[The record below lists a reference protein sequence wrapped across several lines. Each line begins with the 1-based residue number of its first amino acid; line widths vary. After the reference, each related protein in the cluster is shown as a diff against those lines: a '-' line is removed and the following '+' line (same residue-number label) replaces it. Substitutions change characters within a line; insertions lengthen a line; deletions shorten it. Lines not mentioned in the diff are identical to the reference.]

1 MDQAWPES
9 TRDNLRFLCSEVDS
23 QYGWLQAFVSAPT
36 AAMARKLLERQGYA
50 ENLCQRIEQA
60 CPEARNHKRSH
71 ARARFHQSLVEVA
84 SGLARLSEL
93 ARSCLEQLIR
103 VDDVQLVDDV
113 VLVKSLRRVRRG
125 ILRSEMSL
133 ENGSLSLALKLARSR
148 EKLKRDSEGRIR
160 ALTGQL
166 KKKRAPAEDLT
177 HLLFV
182 AREISQMGEVLGQL
196 GEAIISATLGQ
207 SLNFERYASLTH
219 LVNELGDGSQ
229 TAGEMRVDT
238 LAETRSGSR
247 ISGIASEKP
256 NERAVE
262 KVSDKGNDKGRPAND
277 KQKGSKAGESGG
289 SKQKGSK
296 SKDRKTDASESKGSK
311 SKDRKSKD
319 RKPTGDLPLTSPEYL
334 AIFKDGLGR
343 KVEEERQ
350 GVERWHDIYP
360 GIAPRIL
367 SHHQQGDSAA
377 LLIEHLPG
385 MTLEHLLINESSRL
399 NRTAQ
404 QALVETLHSV
414 WATTRR
420 DKPVTAGHMRQL
432 LKRLSDVYQIHPE
445 FRHCG
450 ASLCGR
456 EMPSLEALIEQAA
469 GLERSLEA
477 PFAVYIHGD
486 FNVDNILFDPAK
498 QSIRFIDLHR
508 SAYQDYVQDVSVH
521 MVSHY
526 RLQLTDAAL
535 RARILALA
543 LSFGQQMRRFAHEQG
558 DTTFEWRL
566 ALGLAR
572 SFATSTRFILDAG
585 LAGRMFNRARFIL
598 EHVLG
603 ADPERPADYRI
614 PLEELFVD

>member
-36 AAMARKLLERQGYA
+36 AAMARKLLERKGYA

-60 CPEARNHKRSH
+60 CPEARNQKRSH
-71 ARARFHQSLVEVA
+71 ARARFQQSLVEVA

-103 VDDVQLVDDV
+103 VDDIQLVDDV

-196 GEAIISATLGQ
+196 GEAVISATLGQ

-256 NERAVE
+256 NARAVE

-296 SKDRKTDASESKGSK
+296 SKDRKTDASKSKGSK
-311 SKDRKSKD
+311 SRD

-404 QALVETLHSV
+404 QVLVETLHSV
-414 WATTRR
+414 WTTTRR

-543 LSFGQQMRRFAHEQG
+543 LSFGQQMRRFAHEQR

>member
-36 AAMARKLLERQGYA
+36 AAMARKLLERKGYA

-60 CPEARNHKRSH
+60 CPEARNQKRSH
-71 ARARFHQSLVEVA
+71 ARARFQQSLVEVA

-93 ARSCLEQLIR
+93 ARSCLQQLIR

-196 GEAIISATLGQ
+196 GEAVISATLGQ

-256 NERAVE
+256 NARAVE

-296 SKDRKTDASESKGSK
+296 SKDRKTDASKSKGSK
-311 SKDRKSKD
+311 SRD

-404 QALVETLHSV
+404 QVLVETLHSV
-414 WATTRR
+414 WTTTRR

-543 LSFGQQMRRFAHEQG
+543 LSFGQQMRRFAHEQR

>member
-71 ARARFHQSLVEVA
+71 ARARFQQSLVEVA

-182 AREISQMGEVLGQL
+182 AREISQMGEVLGRL
-196 GEAIISATLGQ
+196 GEAVISATLGQ

-219 LVNELGDGSQ
+219 LVNELGDGHQ

-247 ISGIASEKP
+247 ISGIASEKG
-256 NERAVE
+256 
-262 KVSDKGNDKGRPAND
+262 SDKGDAKSKPANH
-277 KQKGSKAGESGG
+277 KQKRSKQSGSKTKA
-289 SKQKGSK
+289 SKAKDSK
-296 SKDRKTDASESKGSK
+296 S
-311 SKDRKSKD
+311 
-319 RKPTGDLPLTSPEYL
+319 TGDLPLTSPEYL

-404 QALVETLHSV
+404 QALVSTLHSV
-414 WATTRR
+414 WTTTRR

-456 EMPSLEALIEQAA
+456 EMPSLEALIDQAA
-469 GLERSLEA
+469 ELERSLEA

-543 LSFGQQMRRFAHEQG
+543 LSFGQQMRRFAHEQS

-603 ADPERPADYRI
+603 ADPERPAGYRI